1 MTTHAGRSQED
12 RIQAEKGEKLPAQE
26 QAGGKMAVEG
36 TEAGKDSS
44 SGKLSEAGKDVW
56 LFGGGSLFRSFLDAG
71 LVDTVEVA
79 IMPVLLGGGI
89 PLLPP
94 PAEQT
99 KLKLT
104 GHKVYKTGIVSLEY
118 TIQ

>member
-56 LFGGGSLFRSFLDAG
+56 RQGSTIDQEG
-71 LVDTVEVA
+71 
-79 IMPVLLGGGI
+79 P
-89 PLLPP
+89 LPP
-94 PAEQT
+94 DEKPGA
-99 KLKLT
+99 
-104 GHKVYKTGIVSLEY
+104 
-118 TIQ
+118 

>member
-56 LFGGGSLFRSFLDAG
+56 RQGSTIDQEG
-71 LVDTVEVA
+71 
-79 IMPVLLGGGI
+79 P
-89 PLLPP
+89 LPP
-94 PAEQT
+94 DEKPDA
-99 KLKLT
+99 
-104 GHKVYKTGIVSLEY
+104 
-118 TIQ
+118 

>member
-56 LFGGGSLFRSFLDAG
+56 RQGSTIDQEG
-71 LVDTVEVA
+71 
-79 IMPVLLGGGI
+79 P
-89 PLLPP
+89 LPP
-94 PAEQT
+94 DEKSGA
-99 KLKLT
+99 
-104 GHKVYKTGIVSLEY
+104 
-118 TIQ
+118 

>member
-36 TEAGKDSS
+36 TEANKDSS

-56 LFGGGSLFRSFLDAG
+56 RQGSTIDQEG
-71 LVDTVEVA
+71 
-79 IMPVLLGGGI
+79 P
-89 PLLPP
+89 LPP
-94 PAEQT
+94 DEKP
-99 KLKLT
+99 
-104 GHKVYKTGIVSLEY
+104 GI
-118 TIQ
+118 

>member
-56 LFGGGSLFRSFLDAG
+56 RQGSTIDQEG
-71 LVDTVEVA
+71 
-79 IMPVLLGGGI
+79 P
-89 PLLPP
+89 LPP
-94 PAEQT
+94 DEKP
-99 KLKLT
+99 
-104 GHKVYKTGIVSLEY
+104 GV
-118 TIQ
+118 

>member
-56 LFGGGSLFRSFLDAG
+56 RQGSTIDEEG
-71 LVDTVEVA
+71 
-79 IMPVLLGGGI
+79 PV
-89 PLLPP
+89 PP
-94 PAEQT
+94 DEKPGA
-99 KLKLT
+99 
-104 GHKVYKTGIVSLEY
+104 
-118 TIQ
+118 